1 MPTTPLCPSLTLF
14 IIMTLFHDYF
24 LYSAYASLHEAASTS
39 LFIFRAY
46 LVIICGILWQSF
58 LYVIANSFQLTYSAN
73 NFDVSILSH
82 CSAIS
87 SFAWL
92 CFLCAHYF
100 HCAYFFFRNDGRNL
114 EPSDDTTSFLS
125 YHILSTFTI
134 MQVRDMQ
141 PVTIPAAWSALLSLL
156 LPLADGKQR
165 VKGFSRCR
173 LLPPL
178 RVGRNT

>member
-1 MPTTPLCPSLTLF
+1 MCELTVTMYQHGGSYIKNARLFFMPTTPLCPSLTLF

-39 LFIFRAY
+39 SFIFRAY
-46 LVIICGILWQSF
+46 LVSICGILWQSF

-100 HCAYFFFRNDGRNL
+100 HCEYFFL
-114 EPSDDTTSFLS
+114 EMTD
-125 YHILSTFTI
+125 
-134 MQVRDMQ
+134 
-141 PVTIPAAWSALLSLL
+141 VT
-156 LPLADGKQR
+156 
-165 VKGFSRCR
+165 
-173 LLPPL
+173 
-178 RVGRNT
+178 